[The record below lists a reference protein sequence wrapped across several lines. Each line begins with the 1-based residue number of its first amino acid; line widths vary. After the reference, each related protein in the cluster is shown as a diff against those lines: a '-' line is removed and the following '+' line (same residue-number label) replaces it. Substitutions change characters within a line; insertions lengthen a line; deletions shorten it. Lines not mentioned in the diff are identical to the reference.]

1 MAHDLKILDLSGAV
15 AKKNGFQAS
24 YFNRIVKLWNYPCS
38 IAPSLLVF

>member
-24 YFNRIVKLWNYPCS
+24 YFNRIVKL
-38 IAPSLLVF
+38 